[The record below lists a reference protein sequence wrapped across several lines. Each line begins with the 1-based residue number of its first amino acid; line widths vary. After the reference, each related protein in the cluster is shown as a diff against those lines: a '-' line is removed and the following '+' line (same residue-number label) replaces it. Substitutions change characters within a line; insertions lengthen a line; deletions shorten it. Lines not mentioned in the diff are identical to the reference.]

1 MLGLFVR
8 ERCVAMIASMR
19 SSIQLLWSYLALLE
33 PPMRGYIDMAHSPN
47 IWLQPGTR
55 AHMLV
60 YKETHWEVWVA
71 TNCRSGDSST
81 WFGTYMELYP
91 NGKCIQSIRT
101 EVEVRDI
108 VIRSSLGD
116 YNEQR

>member
-1 MLGLFVR
+1 MLGLSVMAK
-8 ERCVAMIASMR
+8 CAVMIASMR
-19 SSIQLLWSYLALLE
+19 SSIQLLWSYLSLLE
-33 PPMRGYIDMAHSPN
+33 PPMRAFTDMAHSPN

-60 YKETHWEVWVA
+60 YKGDHWEVWVA
-71 TNCRSGDSST
+71 TNSRSGDSST
-81 WFGTYMELYP
+81 WLGTYMELYP

-101 EVEVRDI
+101 EAEVREF